1 MEQQWSSTAK
11 AILWAIAAEIIAAF
25 LATIFSALTTG
36 AALMGNAE
44 GTGTFGVL
52 AIIFVLA
59 ELAAFIIYFLKLNK
73 FITLQT
79 NKPDADA
86 ISMVRNSVI
95 VSVAAIICG
104 CIPVIGWVIALL
116 LGIAAAV
123 MMIIG
128 FNSFSKS
135 TALPA
140 MGLNGASQLKIY
152 AILVLVASIIIII
165 PAVGA
170 ILSGICSLIGL
181 VFLFLG
187 WSNVSKGC
195 PAPREAGAPF
205 A

>member
-11 AILWAIAAEIIAAF
+11 AILWSIAAEIIAAF
-25 LATIFSALTTG
+25 LAGIFGALTTG
-36 AALMGNAE
+36 AALMGSAG
-44 GTGTFGVL
+44 GTGAFGVL
-52 AIIFVLA
+52 AIICVLA

-86 ISMVRNSVI
+86 IAMVRNSVI

-104 CIPVIGWVIALL
+104 YIPAIGWVIALL

-152 AILVLVASIIIII
+152 AILALVASIIVII
-165 PAVGA
+165 PVVGV
-170 ILSGICSLIGL
+170 ILGGICSLVGL

-187 WSNVSKGC
+187 WNNVSKGC